1 MKRSTLQ
8 QHKEATMLCEGMT
21 IAKTRSA
28 LSIPHN
34 IKQAILTK
42 IKNNTWKIDIHCII
56 YGMTNHNVKICQKRK
71 KKTMAATTEV
81 TQPSQKT
88 QKTSS
93 YARHICGLNGH
104 KVINC
109 PKLLKSKKCF
119 MGNL

>member
-1 MKRSTLQ
+1 
-8 QHKEATMLCEGMT
+8 
-21 IAKTRSA
+21 
-28 LSIPHN
+28 
-34 IKQAILTK
+34 
-42 IKNNTWKIDIHCII
+42 
-56 YGMTNHNVKICQKRK
+56 MTNHNVKTCQKK
-71 KKTMAATTEV
+71 KNKQTMAATTEV

-119 MGNL
+119 MGNLW